1 MLRFALVVLDDGTV
15 AATTTTRLGPELG
28 DDHGITLSVRVSDEE
43 VHSEDDLGENIENAI
58 NDDFRISRDLS
69 LALRQRENDRIR
81 SP

>member
-1 MLRFALVVLDDGTV
+1 M
-15 AATTTTRLGPELG
+15 
-28 DDHGITLSVRVSDEE
+28 RVSDEE
-43 VHSEDDLGENIENAI
+43 VHSEDDLGELCPTSGSGQQPRKKMQRLLSISFTTHNIENAI